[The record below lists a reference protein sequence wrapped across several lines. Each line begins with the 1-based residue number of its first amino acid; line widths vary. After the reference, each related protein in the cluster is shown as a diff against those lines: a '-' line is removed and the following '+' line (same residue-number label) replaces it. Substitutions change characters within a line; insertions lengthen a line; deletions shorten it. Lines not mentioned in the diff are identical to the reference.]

1 MCAPSLPLC
10 PAFGHPMVALR
21 SPPGYWSGL
30 PFPPP
35 GDLPEPG
42 IEPASLVSL
51 ALANGFFTTNATWE
65 APLHINISQMREN
78 ITDFPGGPVV
88 KDLPANARVID
99 LIPGLGRFHM
109 PWGN

>member
-1 MCAPSLPLC
+1 
-10 PAFGHPMVALR
+10 MVALR
-21 SPPGYWSGL
+21 RPPGYLSGF
-30 PFPPP
+30 PCPPP

-42 IEPASLVSL
+42 TEPASL
-51 ALANGFFTTNATWE
+51 ALAGGFFTTSTTWE
-65 APLHINISQMREN
+65 APLYIKFSQMREN

-88 KDLPANARVID
+88 KDLPANARLID

>member
-1 MCAPSLPLC
+1 
-10 PAFGHPMVALR
+10 MVALR
-21 SPPGYWSGL
+21 SPPGYLSGF
-30 PFPPP
+30 PCPPP

-42 IEPASLVSL
+42 TETASL
-51 ALANGFFTTNATWE
+51 ALAGGFFTTSTTWE
-65 APLHINISQMREN
+65 APLYIKFSQMREN

-88 KDLPANARVID
+88 KDLPANARLID